1 WKQGHRRAPDP
12 RQGARWTLQPVVLA
26 LLALT
31 WCAGDSVGERFET
44 AKAVCAACLPKKRR
58 PGKTRAGFEKAL
70 AKLPCAALEALA
82 GAGFNGYFQAQA
94 VLRAGGSFL
103 IRMSSKVRLRTDR
116 PVSAAGWRDGQVYYW
131 TQEADTA
138 GQLPL
143 KVRLIRLRPRGKKH
157 EVWLLTD

>member
-1 WKQGHRRAPDP
+1 MKAKTQAQPRRTRLRRPGRDLAQAIRQFLTPWAWKQGHRRAPDP

-31 WCAGDSVGERFET
+31 WCAGDSLGERFET

-82 GAGFNGYFQAQA
+82 GGVRRQL
-94 VLRAGGSFL
+94 LR
-103 IRMSSKVRLRTDR
+103 
-116 PVSAAGWRDGQVYYW
+116 
-131 TQEADTA
+131 
-138 GQLPL
+138 
-143 KVRLIRLRPRGKKH
+143 
-157 EVWLLTD
+157 